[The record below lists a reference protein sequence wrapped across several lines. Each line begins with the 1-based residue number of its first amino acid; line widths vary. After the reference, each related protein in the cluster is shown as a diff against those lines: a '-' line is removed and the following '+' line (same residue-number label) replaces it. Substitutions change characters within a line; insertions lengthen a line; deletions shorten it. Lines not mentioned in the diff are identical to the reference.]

1 MLHVLRKYV
10 ACYLNDICAK
20 LVQHALVLNM
30 AGASFCRKMDS
41 APVDEVLRATIR
53 NICTQLVGAINK
65 YYAFGSAF
73 VDEAT

>member
-1 MLHVLRKYV
+1 MPF
-10 ACYLNDICAK
+10 
-20 LVQHALVLNM
+20 VLNM